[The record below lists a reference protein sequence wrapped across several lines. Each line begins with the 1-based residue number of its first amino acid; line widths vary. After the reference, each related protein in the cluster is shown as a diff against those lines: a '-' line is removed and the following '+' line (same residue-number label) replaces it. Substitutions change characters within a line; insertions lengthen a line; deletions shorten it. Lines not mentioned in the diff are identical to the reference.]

1 MNKFEI
7 GDLVKIGTV
16 KGSSLSVDEMYKF
29 KGRVGRIIERHQ
41 ESQYQHLVKIE
52 DIGEWWFGEN
62 IDEWWFDE
70 NILTPF
76 FDNRRYIDAFL
87 AGESVEVEREPGLWV
102 RIAYLVPEYSGLRM
116 RLAKSEEA
124 LAIEK
129 EIDVL
134 KENVVDLEKQK
145 NDIISR
151 INDQKSGISR
161 LEKKLK
167 TLS

>member
-7 GDLVKIGTV
+7 GDLVKIGNV
-16 KGSSLSVDEMYKF
+16 KGSRYSVDEMYKF
-29 KGRVGRIIERHQ
+29 KGHVGRIIKRHPDAEYPQ
-41 ESQYQHLVKIE
+41 LVKIE
-52 DIGEWWFGEN
+52 DT
-62 IDEWWFDE
+62 DDWWFDE

-87 AGESVEVEREPGLWV
+87 SGESVEVERDPGIWM
-102 RIAYLVPEYSGLRM
+102 RITYLVPEDSGLRM

-124 LAIEK
+124 SAIEK
-129 EIDVL
+129 EIYVL
-134 KENVVDLEKQK
+134 KESVVDLEKQK

-151 INDQKSGISR
+151 IKNQKSRISR
-161 LEKKLK
+161 LEEKLK

>member
-7 GDLVKIGTV
+7 GDLVKIGNV
-16 KGSSLSVDEMYKF
+16 KSSAQSLRSMYKF
-29 KGRVGRIIERHQ
+29 EGRVGRIIERHQ
-41 ESQYQHLVKIE
+41 DADYPQLVKIE
-52 DIGEWWFGEN
+52 DT
-62 IDEWWFDE
+62 DDWWFDE

-87 AGESVEVEREPGLWV
+87 AGESVDVEREPGLWMK
-102 RIAYLVPEYSGLRM
+102 ITYLVPEYSGLRM

-151 INDQKSGISR
+151 IKYQKYRISR
-161 LEKKLK
+161 REKKLE

>member
-1 MNKFEI
+1 MSKFNI
-7 GDLVKIGTV
+7 GDLVKIGEV
-16 KGSSLSVDEMYKF
+16 RGSKESVNVMYGYKNH
-29 KGRVGRIIERHQ
+29 VGRITERHPDKIHEQ
-41 ESQYQHLVKIE
+41 LVKIE
-52 DIGEWWFGEN
+52 G
-62 IDEWWFDE
+62 IDGWWFDE

-87 AGESVEVEREPGLWV
+87 AGESVEVERMTGIWT
-102 RIAYLVPEYSGLRM
+102 RITYLLPEDSGRQM

-129 EIDVL
+129 EIVVL

-151 INDQKSGISR
+151 IKNQKSGISR

>member
-7 GDLVKIGTV
+7 GDLVKIGNV
-16 KGSSLSVDEMYKF
+16 KGSLYSVDEMHEF
-29 KGRVGRIIERHQ
+29 KGRVGRITEDMYVFADCSRQ
-41 ESQYQHLVKIE
+41 FKIE
-52 DIGEWWFGEN
+52 DTDG
-62 IDEWWFDE
+62 WWFDE

-87 AGESVEVEREPGLWV
+87 AGESVEVEREPGLWMEL
-102 RIAYLVPEYSGLRM
+102 RYLLPEYSGLRM

-124 LAIEK
+124 LAIQK

-151 INDQKSGISR
+151 IKNQKSRISR

>member
-7 GDLVKIGTV
+7 GDLVKIGNV
-16 KGSSLSVDEMYKF
+16 KGSRYSGYDMYKF
-29 KGRVGRIIERHQ
+29 KGRVGRITEAHVDGADCSR
-41 ESQYQHLVKIE
+41 LVKIE
-52 DIGEWWFGEN
+52 DTDG
-62 IDEWWFDE
+62 WWFDE

-87 AGESVEVEREPGLWV
+87 AGESVEVEREPGLWMEL
-102 RIAYLVPEYSGLRM
+102 RYLLPEYSGLRM

-129 EIDVL
+129 EIYVL
-134 KENVVDLEKQK
+134 KETVVDLEKQK

-151 INDQKSGISR
+151 IKNQKSRISR

>member
-7 GDLVKIGTV
+7 GDLVKIGNV
-16 KGSSLSVDEMYKF
+16 KGSQYSQDDMYKF
-29 KGRVGRIIERHQ
+29 EGCFGRITKRHDH
-41 ESQYQHLVKIE
+41 YQNLVKIE
-52 DIGEWWFGEN
+52 DT
-62 IDEWWFDE
+62 DEWWFDE
-70 NILTPF
+70 NILTPVV
-76 FDNRRYIDAFL
+76 DNRRYIDAFL
-87 AGESVEVEREPGLWV
+87 AGKSVEVERDPGLWV

-151 INDQKSGISR
+151 IKYQKYRISR
-161 LEKKLK
+161 REKKLE

>member
-16 KGSSLSVDEMYKF
+16 KGSSLSVNEIYKF

-41 ESQYQHLVKIE
+41 VSLYQNLVKIE
-52 DIGEWWFGEN
+52 DT
-62 IDEWWFDE
+62 DDWWFDE

-87 AGESVEVEREPGLWV
+87 AGESVEVEREPGLWMEL
-102 RIAYLVPEYSGLRM
+102 RYLLPEYSGLRM

-124 LAIEK
+124 LAIQK

>member
-7 GDLVKIGTV
+7 GDLVKIGNV
-16 KGSSLSVDEMYKF
+16 KGSSLSVNEMYKF

-41 ESQYQHLVKIE
+41 ESQYPQLVKIE
-52 DIGEWWFGEN
+52 DTDG
-62 IDEWWFDE
+62 WWFDE

-76 FDNRRYIDAFL
+76 FDNQRCIDAFL
-87 AGESVEVEREPGLWV
+87 AGESVEVERVPGIWM
-102 RIAYLVPEYSGLRM
+102 RITYLVPEYSGLRM

-151 INDQKSGISR
+151 IKYQKYRISR
-161 LEKKLK
+161 REKKLE

>member
-7 GDLVKIGTV
+7 GDLVKIGNV
-16 KGSSLSVDEMYKF
+16 KGSCHSVYEMHKF
-29 KGRVGRIIERHQ
+29 QGRVGRITERHQ
-41 ESQYQHLVKIE
+41 TADYPRLVKIE
-52 DIGEWWFGEN
+52 DT
-62 IDEWWFDE
+62 DEWWFDE

-129 EIDVL
+129 EIYVL
-134 KENVVDLEKQK
+134 KETVVDLEKQK

-151 INDQKSGISR
+151 IENQKSRISR
-161 LEKKLK
+161 LEEKLK

>member
-7 GDLVKIGTV
+7 GDLVKIGNVT
-16 KGSSLSVDEMYKF
+16 GYRYNRKF
-29 KGRVGRIIERHQ
+29 EGHVGRIIERHQ
-41 ESQYQHLVKIE
+41 DADYPQLVKIE
-52 DIGEWWFGEN
+52 DTDN
-62 IDEWWFDE
+62 WWFDE

-76 FDNRRYIDAFL
+76 FDNRRCIDAFL

-129 EIDVL
+129 EIYVL
-134 KENVVDLEKQK
+134 KETVVDLEKQK

-151 INDQKSGISR
+151 INDQKSEISR
-161 LEKKLK
+161 LEKKLE
-167 TLS
+167 TIS

>member
-1 MNKFEI
+1 MNEFKI
-7 GDLVKIGTV
+7 GHLVKIGKV
-16 KGSSLSVDEMYKF
+16 KGSRYSDEDMYKF
-29 KGRVGRIIERHQ
+29 EGRVGRIIKRHPNAEYHPQ
-41 ESQYQHLVKIE
+41 LVKIE
-52 DIGEWWFGEN
+52 DTDN
-62 IDEWWFDE
+62 WWFDE

-87 AGESVEVEREPGLWV
+87 AGESVEVERDPGRWV
-102 RIAYLVPEYSGLRM
+102 RITYMVPEDSGRQM

-134 KENVVDLEKQK
+134 KETVVDLEKQK

-151 INDQKSGISR
+151 IKNQKSRISR
-161 LEKKLK
+161 REKKLK

>member
-7 GDLVKIGTV
+7 GDLVKIGNV
-16 KGSSLSVDEMYKF
+16 KGSWYSVCEMYKF

-41 ESQYQHLVKIE
+41 DADCVQLVKIE
-52 DIGEWWFGEN
+52 DI
-62 IDEWWFDE
+62 DDWWFDE

-87 AGESVEVEREPGLWV
+87 AGEGVEVEREPGLWV

-129 EIDVL
+129 EIYLL
-134 KENVVDLEKQK
+134 KETVVDLEKQK

-151 INDQKSGISR
+151 INNQKSEISR
-161 LEKKLK
+161 LEEKLE

>member
-1 MNKFEI
+1 M
-7 GDLVKIGTV
+7 
-16 KGSSLSVDEMYKF
+16 KGARYSGYDMYKF
-29 KGRVGRIIERHQ
+29 QGRVGRITEAFVDAGADCSR
-41 ESQYQHLVKIE
+41 LVKIE
-52 DIGEWWFGEN
+52 DTDG
-62 IDEWWFDE
+62 WWFDE

-87 AGESVEVEREPGLWV
+87 AGESVEVEREPGLWMEL
-102 RIAYLVPEYSGLRM
+102 RYLLPEYSGLRM

-124 LAIEK
+124 LAIQK

-151 INDQKSGISR
+151 IKNQKSRISR

>member
-7 GDLVKIGTV
+7 GDLVKIGNV
-16 KGSSLSVDEMYKF
+16 KGSWNSVNDMHKF
-29 KGRVGRIIERHQ
+29 QGRVGRIIERHQ
-41 ESQYQHLVKIE
+41 DTEYPQLVKIE
-52 DIGEWWFGEN
+52 DTDG
-62 IDEWWFDE
+62 WWFDE

-76 FDNRRYIDAFL
+76 FDNQRYIDAFL

-102 RIAYLVPEYSGLRM
+102 RIKYLLPEDSGRQM

-151 INDQKSGISR
+151 IKNQKSRISR

>member
-7 GDLVKIGTV
+7 GDLVKIGNV
-16 KGSSLSVDEMYKF
+16 KGSQYSVDEMYKF
-29 KGRVGRIIERHQ
+29 KGCFGRIIERHQ
-41 ESQYQHLVKIE
+41 DEDYPQLVKIE
-52 DIGEWWFGEN
+52 DT
-62 IDEWWFDE
+62 DDWWFDE
-70 NILTPF
+70 NILAPF

-87 AGESVEVEREPGLWV
+87 AGESVEVEREPGLWMK
-102 RIAYLVPEYSGLRM
+102 ITYLLPEDSGRQM

-129 EIDVL
+129 EIYVL
-134 KENVVDLEKQK
+134 KETVVDLEKQK

-161 LEKKLK
+161 LEKKLE

>member
-7 GDLVKIGTV
+7 GDLVKIGNV
-16 KGSSLSVDEMYKF
+16 KGSQYSVDDMHKF

-41 ESQYQHLVKIE
+41 DAEFPQLVKIE
-52 DIGEWWFGEN
+52 DTDG
-62 IDEWWFDE
+62 WWFDE

-87 AGESVEVEREPGLWV
+87 AGESVEVERVPGIWM
-102 RIAYLVPEYSGLRM
+102 RITYLVPEDSGRRM

-129 EIDVL
+129 ELDVL

-151 INDQKSGISR
+151 IKNQKSRISR
-161 LEKKLK
+161 REKKLK

>member
-7 GDLVKIGTV
+7 GDLVKIGNV
-16 KGSSLSVDEMYKF
+16 KGSCYSVDEMYKF
-29 KGRVGRIIERHQ
+29 KGCFGRITKRHQ
-41 ESQYQHLVKIE
+41 DYPQLVKIE
-52 DIGEWWFGEN
+52 DT
-62 IDEWWFDE
+62 DDWWFDE

-76 FDNRRYIDAFL
+76 FDNRQYIDAFL
-87 AGESVEVEREPGLWV
+87 AGESVEVERVLGIWM
-102 RIAYLVPEYSGLRM
+102 RITYLVPEDSGRQM

>member
-1 MNKFEI
+1 MNKFKI

-16 KGSSLSVDEMYKF
+16 KGSSLSMQEMWKF

-52 DIGEWWFGEN
+52 DTDG
-62 IDEWWFDE
+62 WWFDE

-76 FDNRRYIDAFL
+76 FDNRRCIDAFL

-129 EIDVL
+129 EIYVL
-134 KENVVDLEKQK
+134 KETVVDLEKQK

>member
-1 MNKFEI
+1 MNKFKI
-7 GDLVKIGTV
+7 GTLVKIGNV
-16 KGSSLSVDEMYKF
+16 KSSQYSVGDMYKF
-29 KGRVGRIIERHQ
+29 EGRVGRIIERHQ
-41 ESQYQHLVKIE
+41 DVEYQLVKIE
-52 DIGEWWFGEN
+52 DT
-62 IDEWWFDE
+62 DDWWFDE

-87 AGESVEVEREPGLWV
+87 AGESVEVKRETGLWMK
-102 RIAYLVPEYSGLRM
+102 ITYLVPEYSGLRM

-129 EIDVL
+129 EIYVL
-134 KENVVDLEKQK
+134 KETVVDLEKQK

-161 LEKKLK
+161 LEKKLE

>member
-7 GDLVKIGTV
+7 GDLVKIGNV
-16 KGSSLSVDEMYKF
+16 KGSSLSVDERYKF
-29 KGRVGRIIERHQ
+29 KVRVGRIIERHQ
-41 ESQYQHLVKIE
+41 VSQYQRLVKIE
-52 DIGEWWFGEN
+52 DTDG
-62 IDEWWFDE
+62 WWFDE

-87 AGESVEVEREPGLWV
+87 AGESVEVEREPGLWMK
-102 RIAYLVPEYSGLRM
+102 IGYLVPEYSGLRM

-134 KENVVDLEKQK
+134 KETVVDLEKQK

>member
-1 MNKFEI
+1 MVNKFEI
-7 GDLVKIGTV
+7 GDLVKIGNAT
-16 KGSSLSVDEMYKF
+16 GSRYSRKF
-29 KGRVGRIIERHQ
+29 EGHVGRIIERHQ
-41 ESQYQHLVKIE
+41 DADYPQLVKIE
-52 DIGEWWFGEN
+52 DTDN
-62 IDEWWFDE
+62 WWFDE

-87 AGESVEVEREPGLWV
+87 AGKDVEVERVPGVWM
-102 RIAYLVPEYSGLRM
+102 RITYLVPEDSGRQM

-134 KENVVDLEKQK
+134 KENVVYLEKQK
-145 NDIISR
+145 SDIISR
-151 INDQKSGISR
+151 IKAQKSRISR

>member
-7 GDLVKIGTV
+7 GDLVKIGNV
-16 KGSSLSVDEMYKF
+16 KGSQYSVDEMYKF

-41 ESQYQHLVKIE
+41 EVDCTQLVKIE
-52 DIGEWWFGEN
+52 DT
-62 IDEWWFDE
+62 DDWWFDE
-70 NILTPF
+70 NILAPF
-76 FDNRRYIDAFL
+76 FDNRRCIDAFL
-87 AGESVEVEREPGLWV
+87 AGESVEVEREPGLWMK
-102 RIAYLVPEYSGLRM
+102 IGYLVPEYAGLRM

-129 EIDVL
+129 EIYIL
-134 KENVVDLEKQK
+134 KETVVDLEKQK

-151 INDQKSGISR
+151 INNQKSEISR
-161 LEKKLK
+161 LEKKLE

>member
-1 MNKFEI
+1 MNKFKI
-7 GDLVKIGTV
+7 GDLVKIGNV
-16 KGSSLSVDEMYKF
+16 KGSQYSVDEMYKF
-29 KGRVGRIIERHQ
+29 KGCFGRIIERHQ
-41 ESQYQHLVKIE
+41 DEDFPQLVKIE
-52 DIGEWWFGEN
+52 GTDH
-62 IDEWWFDE
+62 WWFDE

-87 AGESVEVEREPGLWV
+87 AGEGVEVEREPGLWV

-129 EIDVL
+129 EIYLL
-134 KENVVDLEKQK
+134 KETVVDLEKQK

-151 INDQKSGISR
+151 INNQKSEISR
-161 LEKKLK
+161 LEEKLE

>member
-16 KGSSLSVDEMYKF
+16 KGSDQSVYEMYKF
-29 KGRVGRIIERHQ
+29 EGRVGRITQRHPDAK
-41 ESQYQHLVKIE
+41 YQNLVRVE
-52 DIGEWWFGEN
+52 DTG
-62 IDEWWFDE
+62 DWWFDE

-76 FDNRRYIDAFL
+76 VDNRQYIDAFL
-87 AGESVEVEREPGLWV
+87 AGERVQVELAPGLWV

-116 RLAKSEEA
+116 RLEKSEGLEKSEEV

-129 EIDVL
+129 EIYDL
-134 KENVVDLEKQK
+134 KEAVVDLEKQK

-151 INDQKSGISR
+151 IKEQKSRISQC
-161 LEKKLK
+161 EKKLK

>member
-16 KGSSLSVDEMYKF
+16 KGSSLSVEEMYKF
-29 KGRVGRIIERHQ
+29 EGRVERIIELHQ
-41 ESQYQHLVKIE
+41 ESQYQYLVKIA
-52 DIGEWWFGEN
+52 DT
-62 IDEWWFDE
+62 DDWWFDE
-70 NILTPF
+70 NILTPVA
-76 FDNRRYIDAFL
+76 DNRRCIDAFL
-87 AGESVEVEREPGLWV
+87 AGESVEVEREPGLWMEL
-102 RIAYLVPEYSGLRM
+102 RYLVPECSGLRM
-116 RLAKSEEA
+116 RLAKSEEV

-129 EIDVL
+129 EINVL
-134 KENVVDLEKQK
+134 KETVVDLEKQK

>member
-7 GDLVKIGTV
+7 GDLVKIGNV
-16 KGSSLSVDEMYKF
+16 KGSQYRVEDMHKSQ
-29 KGRVGRIIERHQ
+29 GHVGRIIERYHIT
-41 ESQYQHLVKIE
+41 EYLRLVKIE
-52 DIGEWWFGEN
+52 DTDDWL
-62 IDEWWFDE
+62 FDE

-87 AGESVEVEREPGLWV
+87 AGESVEVERDPGRWV
-102 RIAYLVPEYSGLRM
+102 RITYLVPEYSGLRM

-151 INDQKSGISR
+151 IKNQKSRISR

>member
-7 GDLVKIGTV
+7 GDLVKIGNV
-16 KGSSLSVDEMYKF
+16 KGSLYSVDEMYKF
-29 KGRVGRIIERHQ
+29 KGCFGRITKRHPVA
-41 ESQYQHLVKIE
+41 EFTHLVKIE
-52 DIGEWWFGEN
+52 GTDH
-62 IDEWWFDE
+62 WWFDE

-87 AGESVEVEREPGLWV
+87 AGKDVEVERVPGVWM
-102 RIAYLVPEYSGLRM
+102 RITYLVPEDSGRQM

-129 EIDVL
+129 EIYIL
-134 KENVVDLEKQK
+134 KETVVDLEKQK

-151 INDQKSGISR
+151 INNQKSRISQ
-161 LEKKLK
+161 LKKKLK

>member
-16 KGSSLSVDEMYKF
+16 KGSSMSVNEMYKF
-29 KGRVGRIIERHQ
+29 KGRVGRIIERQQ
-41 ESQYQHLVKIE
+41 ESQNQHLVKIE
-52 DIGEWWFGEN
+52 DT
-62 IDEWWFDE
+62 DDWWFDE

-76 FDNRRYIDAFL
+76 FDNRRCIDAFL

-116 RLAKSEEA
+116 RLSKSEEA

-129 EIDVL
+129 EIYVL
-134 KENVVDLEKQK
+134 KETVVDLEKQK
-145 NDIISR
+145 NVIISR

>member
-7 GDLVKIGTV
+7 GDLVKIGNV
-16 KGSSLSVDEMYKF
+16 KGSQYSVEEMYKF
-29 KGRVGRIIERHQ
+29 KGCFGRIIERHQ
-41 ESQYQHLVKIE
+41 DTEEYPQLVKIE
-52 DIGEWWFGEN
+52 GTDH
-62 IDEWWFDE
+62 WWFDE

-76 FDNRRYIDAFL
+76 VDNRRYIDAFL

-102 RIAYLVPEYSGLRM
+102 RIAALVPKDSGLRM

-151 INDQKSGISR
+151 IKNQKSRISR
-161 LEKKLK
+161 REKKLK

>member
-16 KGSSLSVDEMYKF
+16 KGSSMSVNEMYKF

-52 DIGEWWFGEN
+52 DT
-62 IDEWWFDE
+62 DEWWFDE

-87 AGESVEVEREPGLWV
+87 AGESVEVEREPGLWMKPV
-102 RIAYLVPEYSGLRM
+102 DSGLQHFTFIPDR
-116 RLAKSEEA
+116 
-124 LAIEK
+124 AILSLTVK
-129 EIDVL
+129 Q
-134 KENVVDLEKQK
+134 KEN
-145 NDIISR
+145 
-151 INDQKSGISR
+151 
-161 LEKKLK
+161 
-167 TLS
+167 

>member
-7 GDLVKIGTV
+7 GDLVKIGNV
-16 KGSSLSVDEMYKF
+16 KDSLGSVYEMHEF
-29 KGRVGRIIERHQ
+29 QGRVGRIIERHPNALCPR
-41 ESQYQHLVKIE
+41 LVKIE
-52 DIGEWWFGEN
+52 DA
-62 IDEWWFDE
+62 DDWWFDE

-87 AGESVEVEREPGLWV
+87 AGESVEVERDPGRWV

-134 KENVVDLEKQK
+134 KETVVDLEKQK

>member
-1 MNKFEI
+1 M
-7 GDLVKIGTV
+7 
-16 KGSSLSVDEMYKF
+16 
-29 KGRVGRIIERHQ
+29 
-41 ESQYQHLVKIE
+41 
-52 DIGEWWFGEN
+52 
-62 IDEWWFDE
+62 
-70 NILTPF
+70 
-76 FDNRRYIDAFL
+76 
-87 AGESVEVEREPGLWV
+87 

-145 NDIISR
+145 NDIIS
-151 INDQKSGISR
+151 IIKAHKSRISR
-161 LEKKLK
+161 REKKLK

>member
-16 KGSSLSVDEMYKF
+16 KGSSLSVNEMYKF

-52 DIGEWWFGEN
+52 DT
-62 IDEWWFDE
+62 DEWWFDE

-76 FDNRRYIDAFL
+76 FDNRRHIDAFL
-87 AGESVEVEREPGLWV
+87 AGKSVEVERDPGCWV
-102 RIAYLVPEYSGLRM
+102 RITCLVPEDSSRQM
-116 RLAKSEEA
+116 RLANSEEA

-129 EIDVL
+129 EIYVL
-134 KENVVDLEKQK
+134 KETVVDLEKQK

-161 LEKKLK
+161 LEKKLE

>member
-7 GDLVKIGTV
+7 GDLVGIGNV
-16 KGSSLSVDEMYKF
+16 KGSQYSVDEMHKF
-29 KGRVGRIIERHQ
+29 EGRVGRIIERHQ
-41 ESQYQHLVKIE
+41 YAEYPRLVKIE
-52 DIGEWWFGEN
+52 DT
-62 IDEWWFDE
+62 DDWWFDE

-76 FDNRRYIDAFL
+76 FDNQRYIDAFL

>member
-1 MNKFEI
+1 MNKFKI
-7 GDLVKIGTV
+7 GDLVKIGNV
-16 KGSSLSVDEMYKF
+16 KGSQYSQDDMYKF
-29 KGRVGRIIERHQ
+29 EGCFGRITKRHPGAEFPQ
-41 ESQYQHLVKIE
+41 LVKIE
-52 DIGEWWFGEN
+52 GTDH
-62 IDEWWFDE
+62 WWFDE

-87 AGESVEVEREPGLWV
+87 AGESVEVEREPGLWMKTT
-102 RIAYLVPEYSGLRM
+102 YLVPEDSGRQM

-151 INDQKSGISR
+151 IKNQKSRISR
-161 LEKKLK
+161 REKKLK

>member
-7 GDLVKIGTV
+7 GDLVKIGNV
-16 KGSSLSVDEMYKF
+16 KGSLYSVDEMYKF
-29 KGRVGRIIERHQ
+29 KGRVGRIIERHPGAEYPQ
-41 ESQYQHLVKIE
+41 LVKIE
-52 DIGEWWFGEN
+52 GADQ
-62 IDEWWFDE
+62 WWFDE

-87 AGESVEVEREPGLWV
+87 AGESVELEREPGLWV
-102 RIAYLVPEYSGLRM
+102 RIAALVPKDSGLRM

-151 INDQKSGISR
+151 IKNQKSRISR
-161 LEKKLK
+161 REKKLK

>member
-7 GDLVKIGTV
+7 GDLVKIGNV
-16 KGSSLSVDEMYKF
+16 KGSQHSVYEMYKF
-29 KGRVGRIIERHQ
+29 KGRVGRIINRHPDAKY
-41 ESQYQHLVKIE
+41 SQLVKIE
-52 DIGEWWFGEN
+52 GADQ
-62 IDEWWFDE
+62 WWFDE

-87 AGESVEVEREPGLWV
+87 AGESVEVEREPGLWM
-102 RIAYLVPEYSGLRM
+102 RITYLVPEDSSRQM

-129 EIDVL
+129 EIYVL
-134 KENVVDLEKQK
+134 KETVVDLEKQK

-151 INDQKSGISR
+151 IKNQKSGISR

>member
-7 GDLVKIGTV
+7 GDLVGIGNV
-16 KGSSLSVDEMYKF
+16 KGSQYSVDEMYKF

-41 ESQYQHLVKIE
+41 DAEFPQLVKIE
-52 DIGEWWFGEN
+52 DTNG
-62 IDEWWFDE
+62 WWFDE

-76 FDNRRYIDAFL
+76 FDNQRYIDAFL

-102 RIAYLVPEYSGLRM
+102 RIAYLVPEDSGLRM

-151 INDQKSGISR
+151 IKNQKSRISR

>member
-7 GDLVKIGTV
+7 GDLVKIGNV
-16 KGSSLSVDEMYKF
+16 KGSQHSVGEMYKF
-29 KGRVGRIIERHQ
+29 KGRVGRIIKRHQ
-41 ESQYQHLVKIE
+41 DSEYTQLVKIE
-52 DIGEWWFGEN
+52 DT
-62 IDEWWFDE
+62 DDWWFDE

-76 FDNRRYIDAFL
+76 FDNRRCIDAFL

-129 EIDVL
+129 EIYVL
-134 KENVVDLEKQK
+134 KETVVDLEKQK

-161 LEKKLK
+161 LEKKLE